1 MLTGTTWGS
10 SPLARGLPLPP
21 LSARPGARII
31 PARAGFTNFRR
42 FRVGRLADHP
52 RSRGVYPAA
61 VCPVCGGSGSSPLA
75 RGLRPRDGTKREGP
89 RIIPARAGFT
99 GAEPGGPAGRADHP
113 RSRGVYGM
121 IEADATDGV
130 GSSPLARGLRAQD
143 HDGGHGAG
151 IIPARAGFTHP
162 HHHGRYVRRDHPRS
176 RGVYRAQRVRA
187 YPARRGIIPARAGF
201 TGLIVF
207 RDSSRADHPRSRG
220 VYGVLQTIEGNTSGS
235 SPLARGLP
243 TKPHWQPRTAWIIP
257 ARAGFTPRGRVRG
270 GHD

>member
-99 GAEPGGPAGRADHP
+99 RAGSRRRPWGWDHP
-113 RSRGVYGM
+113 RSRGVYTPTSSR
-121 IEADATDGV
+121 ALRAP
-130 GSSPLARGLRAQD
+130 GSSPLARGLPSA
-143 HDGGHGAG
+143 ASEG
-151 IIPARAGFTHP
+151 IPCAAW
-162 HHHGRYVRRDHPRS
+162 DHPRS
-176 RGVYRAQRVRA
+176 RGVYRADSFQR
-187 YPARRGIIPARAGF
+187 
-201 TGLIVF
+201 
-207 RDSSRADHPRSRG
+207 
-220 VYGVLQTIEGNTSGS
+220 
-235 SPLARGLP
+235 
-243 TKPHWQPRTAWIIP
+243 
-257 ARAGFTPRGRVRG
+257 
-270 GHD
+270 